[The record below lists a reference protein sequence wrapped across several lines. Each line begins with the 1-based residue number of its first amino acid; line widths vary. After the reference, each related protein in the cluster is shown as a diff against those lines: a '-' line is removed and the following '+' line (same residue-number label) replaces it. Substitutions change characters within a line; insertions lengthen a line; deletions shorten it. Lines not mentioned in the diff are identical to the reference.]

1 MNNKLLALIGAALLI
16 VGVLVPVVSLP
27 IIGSMNLLMPG
38 GNVGDGIF
46 VVVLAAIAGGLAL
59 AGKTRHV
66 VWPGLASLAF
76 IVWKYFQIK
85 SALDVQLAD
94 PALAS
99 VLGASVQ
106 MNLLGWGVLGVGAL
120 LLVYAGFSA
129 WKGAPAP
136 GSAG

>member
-1 MNNKLLALIGAALLI
+1 MDNKLLALIGAALLI
-16 VGVLVPVVSLP
+16 AGVFLPVVSLP

-46 VVVLAAIAGGLAL
+46 VVCFAAIAGGLAL

-66 VWPGLASLAF
+66 LWPGLAALAF

-85 SALDVQLAD
+85 GALDVQLGD
-94 PALAS
+94 PALADA
-99 VLGASVQ
+99 LGASVQ
-106 MNLLGWGVLGVGAL
+106 MNWLGWGVLGVGAL

-129 WKGAPAP
+129 WKGASPP

>member
-1 MNNKLLALIGAALLI
+1 MDKKLLALIGAALLI
-16 VGVLVPVVSLP
+16 VGVFLPVVSLP

-46 VVVLAAIAGGLAL
+46 VVCLAAIAAGLAL

-66 VWPGLASLAF
+66 IWPGLLSLAF

-85 SALDVQLAD
+85 SALDVHLAD
-94 PALAS
+94 PGLAG
-99 VLGASVQ
+99 VLGASVR
-106 MNLLGWGVLGVGAL
+106 MNWLGWGVLGVGAL

>member
-27 IIGSMNLLMPG
+27 IVGSMNLLMPG

-85 SALDVQLAD
+85 SAMDVQLAD
-94 PALAS
+94 PALAG
-99 VLGASVQ
+99 VLGGSVQ